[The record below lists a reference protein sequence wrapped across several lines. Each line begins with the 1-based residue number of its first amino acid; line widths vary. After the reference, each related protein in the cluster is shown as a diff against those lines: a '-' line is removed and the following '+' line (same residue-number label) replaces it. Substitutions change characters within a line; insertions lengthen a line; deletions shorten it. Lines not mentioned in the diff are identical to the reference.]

1 MGGQETKYYRCGST
15 NSGTR
20 ELGSSGPYAMLFCLD
35 DLHVDKKKHRDV
47 INSLK
52 ILFLRHNLGFEPA
65 LSRALQASPDTLRIH
80 TNSSK
85 LFHIVILHFKA
96 LFEYALWPA
105 VFDGTV
111 R

>member
-1 MGGQETKYYRCGST
+1 
-15 NSGTR
+15 
-20 ELGSSGPYAMLFCLD
+20 MLFCLD
-35 DLHVDKKKHRDV
+35 DLNKKKHRDV

-52 ILFLRHNLGFEPA
+52 KSFFFRHNLGFEPA
-65 LSRALQASPDTLRIH
+65 LSRALHASPDTLRIH

-85 LFHIVILHFKA
+85 LFHIVILHLKA